1 MRVYEDFLEQRRSAH
16 TLRTLTPIS
25 RREKGRVLIEEKWY
39 WDFASNDYLG
49 LSQHPELIQGA
60 ADFLKIHGM
69 GSTGSRLLSGDH
81 DVFHALETDVARWR
95 GTESALVF
103 NSGYQANIG
112 ILAALLGPGDVVFVD
127 RLSHASLLDG
137 ILQSGARFFR
147 FRHQDMGHLEA
158 LLSKYR
164 AQYKQAWIVTETV
177 FSMDGDIVPIDEVD
191 MLKKKFNASL
201 FLDES
206 HAVGVL
212 DVRKFPADILVGTFG
227 KALGGSGAY
236 VACSEL
242 IKTYLIQTAR
252 SFIYSTAFPPVVAE
266 WNRLALACFYGG
278 EAVLDA
284 ARGFRNRLRLLG
296 FQVLGETHIVPVLV
310 GATQDAVALSER
322 LKSKGYWV
330 PCVRPPTVEADA
342 SRLRFSVTA
351 WHTSDLLKEVAD
363 VLA

>member
-16 TLRTLTPIS
+16 TLRILTPIS
-25 RREKGRVLIEEKWY
+25 RREQGRVLIAGKWY

-49 LSQHPELIQGA
+49 LSQHPEMIQGA
-60 ADFLKIHGM
+60 SDFLKVHGM

-81 DVFHALETDVARWR
+81 DVFHALEAEVSRWR

-112 ILAALLGPGDVVFVD
+112 ILSALMGAGDVVFVD

-147 FRHQDMGHLEA
+147 FRHQDMGHLES
-158 LLSKYR
+158 LLEKHR
-164 AQYKQAWIVTETV
+164 ARFKQAWIVTETV
-177 FSMDGDIVPIDEVD
+177 FSMDGDIVPIDAINE
-191 MLKKKFNASL
+191 LKKKYNSSL

-212 DVRKFPADILVGTFG
+212 DVLRFSADIMVGTFG

-236 VACSEL
+236 VACSE
-242 IKTYLIQTAR
+242 IVKTYLIQTAR
-252 SFIYSTAFPPVVAE
+252 SFIYSTAFPPVVAH
-266 WNRLALACFYGG
+266 WNRLALGMLFGG
-278 EAVLDA
+278 ASVLEAA
-284 ARGFRNRLRLLG
+284 SMFRDRLRVLG
-296 FQVLGETHIVPVLV
+296 FQVLGETHIVPVVV
-310 GATQDAVALSER
+310 GAAQDAVALSER

-330 PCVRPPTVEADA
+330 PCVRPPTVAADA
-342 SRLRFSVTA
+342 SRLRFSVTS
-351 WHTSDLLKEVAD
+351 WHTTDLLKEVAN